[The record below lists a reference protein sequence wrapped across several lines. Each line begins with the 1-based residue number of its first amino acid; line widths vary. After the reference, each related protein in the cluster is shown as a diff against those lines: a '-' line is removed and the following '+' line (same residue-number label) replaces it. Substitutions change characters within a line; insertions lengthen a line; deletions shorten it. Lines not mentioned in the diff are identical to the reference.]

1 MNRAA
6 AVAIL
11 SLLLT
16 VAHPAGADLATGT
29 ISDPDDVTTPLDLSA
44 ASLSDQNGTITL
56 TASTHE
62 AFTNEQTA
70 FFWYIQG
77 RSDDTPDAF
86 VSAGFDEAT
95 GQFSGFLL
103 ANPGGTVTVR
113 RTSATSIEAVFA
125 RNALGDMGALSFIAG
140 SGDDFDGDGTT
151 EEREV
156 DQAPEEFA
164 AAVFRIAGDDR
175 IATALRTWTFEA
187 TSVVLARSDAFA
199 DALAGVPLAHEMR
212 APLLLTPPGA
222 LDRRVRDAIAR
233 DLPRGST
240 VFLLGGP
247 GALSPTIEADLADMG
262 YSVVRFGGADRY
274 DTAVR
279 IAREGLGS
287 PDTVFFATGSDFA
300 DAVAGG
306 PAAAVSRG
314 AVLLTD
320 GTRMPAV
327 VRSYLDETQPSQRF
341 ALGGPAAAADPSATA
356 IVGGDRYDTAVRVAA
371 RFFPDAES
379 VAVVSGFAFPD
390 ALAAGPLAA
399 REAPPAPLLLIDP
412 NVVPAVVDDYLGARR
427 EQLQIAVVFGGIAV
441 VPEPRL
447 EEIEAAIL

>member
-1 MNRAA
+1 MRRAA
-6 AVAIL
+6 AVAVL

-16 VAHPAGADLATGT
+16 VATPAGADLATGAIT
-29 ISDPDDVTTPLDLSA
+29 DPYDVATPLDLAA
-44 ASLSDQNGTITL
+44 ASLRDENGTVTL
-56 TASTHE
+56 TATTHE
-62 AFTNEQTA
+62 AFPDEQTA

-86 VSAGFDEAT
+86 VNAGFDETT
-95 GQFSGFLL
+95 GKFDGFLL
-103 ANPGGTVTVR
+103 ASPGGTVTVR
-113 RTSATSIEAVFA
+113 RTSATSVEAVFA
-125 RNALGDMGALSFIAG
+125 RSALGDMGGLSFIAG

-151 EEREV
+151 EQSEM

-175 IATALRTWTFEA
+175 VATALRAWTFDA
-187 TSVVLARSDAFA
+187 SSVVLARSDAFA
-199 DALAGVPLAHEMR
+199 DALAGVPLAHEAN

-222 LDRRVRDAIAR
+222 LDSRVRAAIAR

-240 VFLLGGP
+240 VFLLGGTA
-247 GALSPTIEADLADMG
+247 ALAPAIETDLAEMG
-262 YSVVRFGGADRY
+262 YEVVRFGGADRY

-279 IAREGLGS
+279 IARDGLAS

-300 DAVAGG
+300 DAVAAG

-320 GTRMPAV
+320 GARMPPV

-341 ALGGPAAAADPSATA
+341 ALGGPAAAADPTATA
-356 IVGGDRYDTAVRVAA
+356 IAGVDRYDTAVRVAG

-379 VAVVSGFAFPD
+379 VAIASGHAFPD
-390 ALAAGPLAA
+390 ALAAGPVAA
-399 REAPPAPLLLIDP
+399 REAPPSPLLLIDS
-412 NVVPAVVDDYLGARR
+412 NVVPGVVEDYLRARR
-427 EQLQIAVVFGGIAV
+427 EQLQVAVVFGGPAV
-441 VPEPRL
+441 VREERIG
-447 EEIEAAIL
+447 EIEAAIL